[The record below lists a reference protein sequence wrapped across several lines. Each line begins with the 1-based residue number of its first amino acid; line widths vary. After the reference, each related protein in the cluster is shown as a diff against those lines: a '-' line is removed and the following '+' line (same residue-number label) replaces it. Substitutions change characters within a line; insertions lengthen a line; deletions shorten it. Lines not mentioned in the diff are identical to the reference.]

1 MRFTSDK
8 MTIEKEIEKIK
19 ERNERVEADKAW
31 ELSNTRRMVIGVSI
45 YLLSAIVFLGIKAPD
60 PFVNAIIPAVGFV
73 LSTATFPIFKELW
86 IKNRK
91 R

>member
-1 MRFTSDK
+1 
-8 MTIEKEIEKIK
+8 MTIEKELEKIK
-19 ERNERVEADKAW
+19 ERNAKVEADKAW
-31 ELSNTRRMVIGVSI
+31 ELSNTRRMVVGISI
-45 YLLSAIVFLGIKAPD
+45 YLLAVVVFLGIKAPD

-86 IKNRK
+86 IKSRK